1 MKDRLDHTERNEH
14 LLNSYYVLEFL
25 YHSVFQN
32 NYFFKVKKLRHRED
46 KYPAE
51 SLTLE
56 TERLKFESE
65 VAGT

>member
-1 MKDRLDHTERNEH
+1 MCWSFCTT
-14 LLNSYYVLEFL
+14 
-25 YHSVFQN
+25 VFFKTTI
-32 NYFFKVKKLRHRED
+32 FFKVKKLRHRED

-65 VAGT
+65 VAGTWLIIFPIVSNFLA

>member
-1 MKDRLDHTERNEH
+1 MCWSFCTT
-14 LLNSYYVLEFL
+14 
-25 YHSVFQN
+25 VFFKTTI
-32 NYFFKVKKLRHRED
+32 FFKVKKLRHRED

-56 TERLKFESE
+56 TERLKFECE